1 MRSELRLALEVP
13 VWTWRFYLRHLPV
26 IVGLSLV
33 ASTQR
38 LVVVNWGLPGALAV
52 TSEIVVM
59 GARLLLIVVIWR
71 LAMRDTSWRWE
82 NLSTFA
88 QRHWRSLVCQ
98 GALISVAFLIFDVV
112 AESVVASLLPHE
124 ARSAYLGVLLFVKNP
139 TVIALTFVW
148 WVGLARQ
155 MLRNTEQQAAV
166 GV

>member
-13 VWTWRFYLRHLPV
+13 VWTWRFYLRHLPL

-33 ASTQR
+33 ASVQR
-38 LVVVNWGLPGALAV
+38 LVAVNWGLPGV
-52 TSEIVVM
+52 TEVVVM
-59 GARLLLIVVIWR
+59 AARLLLIVLIWR
-71 LAMRDTSWRWE
+71 LAMRDTPWRWA
-82 NLSTFA
+82 NLSAFA
-88 QRHWRSLVCQ
+88 QRHWRGLVIQ
-98 GALISVAFLIFDVV
+98 GALISVAFLVFDVV

-124 ARSAYLGVLLFVKNP
+124 ARSVYLGVLLFVKNP

-155 MLRNTEQQAAV
+155 MLRNTDQHAAA